1 MLKTQ
6 QTIKSE
12 THNVFTEEINNIA
25 LSSNIDKRM
34 QSIISIET
42 CAYGTSKVLV
52 SEKEDIKCNSIIKK
66 YKKWLTLMM
75 LLKKT

>member
-12 THNVFTEEINNIA
+12 RHNVFTEEINNIA

-66 YKKWLTLMM
+66 YKK
-75 LLKKT
+75 